1 MSFRKSGKSAC
12 EGVVI
17 SQAFL
22 YKKNDAIIEK
32 VQLNFSD
39 VPKELEKWK
48 GAVEKSKLEIKELK
62 GKLKSK
68 VTPDELEI
76 LTAHIMMLDD
86 PMFIK
91 DIENKIK
98 KDAINAEYAVKEVS
112 EKYIQLFNKI
122 KDPLYAQRAID
133 IKDISERIILNL
145 IEKDLRREKL
155 DYKIIFAKEI
165 FPSQLLKAVE
175 AGVHI
180 NGLVFEYGGTTSHVA
195 ILAKSLNIPT
205 LMGVEGVFENEYKLN
220 VVILD
225 SRKGFEKLIIDPT
238 QEEIEQYQKLC
249 EIKRAKEEALAELEK
264 LEAITKDN
272 VRIELK
278 INVGSSKEVSEKY
291 RDFIDGVGL
300 YRTELMYMES
310 KKFPTEGEQVIE
322 YEALN
327 DKIGEKEIVIRTL
340 DIGADKTLPY
350 FEMAEEDN
358 PFLGVRGI
366 RCSLKHKKIFKT
378 QIRAILKSSVKNS
391 KIKIMYPMITNC
403 KEIIEIKKI
412 VQECK
417 DELDREGIEY
427 NKDIKQ
433 GIMIEV
439 PSAALMAEQMAKH
452 VDFFSIGTNDL
463 TQYVLATD
471 RLSENLVELYDFYE
485 PSVLKIINYVVEA
498 AKKYEKSVCVCGE
511 VAGDKLACLALLSLG
526 IKEFSMVSNS
536 IKIIK
541 SLIREIEFFNL
552 TEVKENILNVENS
565 EDVKNILNVYLKNNE
580 IEL

>member
-22 YKKNDAIIEK
+22 YKKNDVIVEK

-39 VPKELEKWK
+39 VPKELEKWR

-62 GKLKSK
+62 GKLKSR

-98 KDAINAEYAVKEVS
+98 KEAINAEYVVKEIS

-165 FPSQLLKAVE
+165 LPSQLLKAVE

-220 VVILD
+220 TVILD

-249 EIKRAKEEALAELEK
+249 EIKRVKEEALAEIEN

-278 INVGSSKEVSEKY
+278 INVGSSKEVIEKY
-291 RDFIDGVGL
+291 RNFIDGVGL

-310 KKFPTEGEQVIE
+310 KKFPTEDEQVME
-322 YEALN
+322 YETLN
-327 DKIGEKEIVIRTL
+327 NKIGNKEIVIRTL

-366 RCSLKHKKIFKT
+366 RYSLKHKKIFKT
-378 QIRAILKSSVKNS
+378 QIRAILKSSSKNS
-391 KIKIMYPMITNC
+391 QIKIMYPMITNC

-417 DELDREGIEY
+417 EELDREGISY

-439 PSAALMAEQMAKH
+439 PSAALMAEQMARY

-498 AKKYEKSVCVCGE
+498 AKKYGKSVCVCGE

-552 TEVKENILNVENS
+552 GEIKEGILNVENS

>member
-22 YKKNDAIIEK
+22 YKKNDVIVEK

-39 VPKELEKWK
+39 VPKELEKWR

-62 GKLKSK
+62 GKLKSR

-98 KDAINAEYAVKEVS
+98 KEAINAEYVVKEIS

-165 FPSQLLKAVE
+165 LPSQLLKAVE

-220 VVILD
+220 TVILD

-249 EIKRAKEEALAELEK
+249 EIKRVKEEALAEIEN

-278 INVGSSKEVSEKY
+278 INVGSSKEVIEKY
-291 RDFIDGVGL
+291 RNFIDGVGL

-310 KKFPTEGEQVIE
+310 KKFPTEDEQVME
-322 YEALN
+322 YETLN
-327 DKIGEKEIVIRTL
+327 NKIGNKEIVIRTL

-366 RCSLKHKKIFKT
+366 RYSLKHKKIFKT
-378 QIRAILKSSVKNS
+378 QIRAILKSSSKNS
-391 KIKIMYPMITNC
+391 QIKIMYPMITNC

-417 DELDREGIEY
+417 EELDREGISY

-439 PSAALMAEQMAKH
+439 PSAALMAEQMARY

-498 AKKYEKSVCVCGE
+498 AKKYGKSVCVCGE

-541 SLIREIEFFNL
+541 SLIRKIEFFNL
-552 TEVKENILNVENS
+552 GEIKEGILNVENS

>member
-291 RDFIDGVGL
+291 RNFIDGVGL

>member
-22 YKKNDAIIEK
+22 YKKNDTIVEK

-48 GAVEKSKLEIKELK
+48 AAVEKSKLEIKELK

-98 KDAINAEYAVKEVS
+98 KEAINAEYVVKEVS

-145 IEKDLRREKL
+145 IEKDLRKEKL

-249 EIKRAKEEALAELEK
+249 EIKRVKEEALAEVEN

-291 RDFIDGVGL
+291 RNFIDGVGL

-417 DELDREGIEY
+417 DELDREGIAY

-526 IKEFSMVSNS
+526 IKEFSMVSSS

-541 SLIREIEFFNL
+541 SLIREIEFFDLN
-552 TEVKENILNVENS
+552 EIKENILNVENS

>member
-378 QIRAILKSSVKNS
+378 QIRAILKSSIKNS

>member
-22 YKKNDAIIEK
+22 YKKNDVIVEK

-39 VPKELEKWK
+39 VPKELEKWR
-48 GAVEKSKLEIKELK
+48 GAVEKSKSEIKELK
-62 GKLKSK
+62 GKLKSR
-68 VTPDELEI
+68 VTPNELEI

-91 DIENKIK
+91 DVENKIK
-98 KDAINAEYAVKEVS
+98 KEAINSEYVVKEVS

-165 FPSQLLKAVE
+165 LPSQLLKAVE

-249 EIKRAKEEALAELEK
+249 EIKKAKERALAEIEN
-264 LEAITKDN
+264 LEAVTKDN

-291 RDFIDGVGL
+291 KSFIDGVGL

-310 KKFPTEGEQVIE
+310 KKFPTEDEQVIE

-327 DKIGEKEIVIRTL
+327 DKIGNKEIVIRTL

-366 RCSLKHKKIFKT
+366 RYSLKHKKIFKT
-378 QIRAILKSSVKNS
+378 QIRAILKSSSKNS
-391 KIKIMYPMITNC
+391 QIKIMYPMITNC

-417 DELDREGIEY
+417 EELDREGIEY
-427 NKDIKQ
+427 NKEIKQ

-498 AKKYEKSVCVCGE
+498 AKKYDRSVCVCGE

-536 IKIIK
+536 IKVIK
-541 SLIREIEFFNL
+541 SLIREVEFFNL
-552 TEVKENILNVENS
+552 KDIKEGVLNVENS
-565 EDVKNILNVYLKNNE
+565 EEVKNILNVYLKNNE

>member
-22 YKKNDAIIEK
+22 YKKNDVIIEK

-291 RDFIDGVGL
+291 RNFIDGVGL

-378 QIRAILKSSVKNS
+378 QIRAILKSSIKNS

>member
-291 RDFIDGVGL
+291 RNFIDGVGL

-378 QIRAILKSSVKNS
+378 QIRAILKSSIKNS